1 MAADRTPIATPA
13 AEDLARRFHE
23 TYERLAPQH
32 GYETREASAKPW
44 EQVPDTNKRLMVAV
58 CAELLTAAGAW
69 EPEYLVVCGD
79 HVDEV
84 LRLDAGET
92 VDDLL
97 AMALSAGERIAWRP
111 VWRGELEELL
121 DA

>member
-44 EQVPDTNKRLMVAV
+44 EQVPDTNKRLMIAV
-58 CAELLTAAGAW
+58 CAELLTAPGAW
-69 EPEYLVVCGD
+69 EPEYVVAYD
-79 HVDEV
+79 ARVVEV